1 MPGRSGADGH
11 SGEHVI
17 PGSPATA
24 GLRRLLTELGEGART
39 GGLHIGGRPGGV
51 LYLVAG
57 RIAYAETPACPG
69 IGDRLVAS
77 GRVPAAAWAAAV
89 AEGRGAHRVGRL
101 LLRDGL
107 IGERELALRLLATI
121 ADATH
126 ELLRSDDAPVCFVPG
141 ERHWLGPVADSQ
153 LNALGR
159 VTARRLRAARS
170 ANAGPAGRRTRSRSS
185 A

>member
-1 MPGRSGADGH
+1 
-11 SGEHVI
+11 VI

-24 GLRRLLTELGEGART
+24 NLRRLLTELGESART
-39 GGLHIGGRPGGV
+39 GALHIDGRPGGV

-69 IGDRLVAS
+69 IGDRLVGS
-77 GRVPAAAWAAAV
+77 GRIADQTWRRVL

-107 IGERELALRLLATI
+107 IGQNELALRLVAAI

-126 ELLRSDDAPVCFVPG
+126 ELLQSAEAPVRFVPG
-141 ERHWLGPVADSQ
+141 ERHWLGPVTGV
-153 LNALGR
+153 ALGAVGH
-159 VTARRLRAARS
+159 VTARRLRGDGS
-170 ANAGPAGRRTRSRSS
+170 HNSRSDGRVTRPS
-185 A
+185 TMTHMGCD